1 MITLEQAQ
9 RGLTKYIDN
18 DILPH
23 INGLKKIGVG
33 MYAALAI
40 ENLKNAYQQNKD
52 NPVISMIAVFDEN
65 DMIDIDKVYDVV
77 YPMFA
82 NGEKYTLGVPLVGE
96 ITFTRNDL
104 EKIYSYMKE

>member
-23 INGLKKIGVG
+23 IGGLKKVGVG

-52 NPVISMIAVFDEN
+52 NPAISMIAVFDEN

-82 NGEKYTLGVPLVGE
+82 NGEKYPLDVPLVGE

-104 EKIYSYMKE
+104 AKIYSYMKE